1 VEELATINGLLG
13 TMTWKLLDAS
23 GQVEYTQWSVLHPV
37 TMIVSTY
44 PETVQHFQQVGSFK
58 SF

>member
-1 VEELATINGLLG
+1 
-13 TMTWKLLDAS
+13 MTWKLLDSS